1 MSSAIPHLLHPL
13 LIKGY
18 RPKMP
23 ILGRFVGQTLVG
35 FRTIEQAQGIDKGHL
50 VFLRIET
57 GYPTDLAGQYQIQI
71 FLSDFQIHGDK

>member
-23 ILGRFVGQTLVG
+23 IFGRFVGQTFVG
-35 FRTIEQAQGIDKGHL
+35 FRTIEQEQGVDIAGVGMDKSVL
-50 VFLRIET
+50 KSAP
-57 GYPTDLAGQYQIQI
+57 Y
-71 FLSDFQIHGDK
+71 S

>member
-13 LIKGY
+13 PIKEY

-23 ILGRFVGQTLVG
+23 TLGRFVGQTFVG
-35 FRTIEQAQGIDKGHL
+35 FRTIEQEQGVDKRHL
-50 VFLRIET
+50 VLLRIET

-71 FLSDFQIHGDK
+71 VLSYF